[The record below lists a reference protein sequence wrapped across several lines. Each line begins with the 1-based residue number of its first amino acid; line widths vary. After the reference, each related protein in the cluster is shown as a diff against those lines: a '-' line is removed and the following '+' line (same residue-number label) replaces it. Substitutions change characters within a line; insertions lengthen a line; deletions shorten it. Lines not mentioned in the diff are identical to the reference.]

1 MRTTLD
7 IDDSV
12 LEAVKELA
20 RQQGRTIG
28 SVASELLRR
37 ALTQP
42 LATGTGRGEATPVAP
57 AATGFRPFPAGE
69 SAVPV
74 SNEQVSRLR
83 DGLGN

>member
-1 MRTTLD
+1 MRTTIDL
-7 IDDSV
+7 DDSV

-20 RQQGRTIG
+20 RQQDRTIG

-42 LATGTGRGEATPVAP
+42 LAAGTGRGGATPVGP
-57 AATGFRPFPAGE
+57 TAAGFRPFPAGE

-83 DGLGN
+83 DGLGS